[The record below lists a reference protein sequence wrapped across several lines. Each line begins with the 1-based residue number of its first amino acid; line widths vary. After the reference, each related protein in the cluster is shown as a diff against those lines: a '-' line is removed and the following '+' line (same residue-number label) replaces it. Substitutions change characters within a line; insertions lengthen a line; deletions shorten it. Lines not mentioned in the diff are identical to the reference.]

1 MPKFKARTAI
11 AALGAIGAAA
21 ISPAIAA
28 AATNAPST
36 AVLTSEQAQ
45 AVESENYGFWSEV
58 GGGAARV
65 PPPVRRAAALPVPLI
80 TSPMATKANE
90 VSLLFNV

>member
-1 MPKFKARTAI
+1 M
-11 AALGAIGAAA
+11 GAAA

-36 AVLTSEQAQ
+36 DVLTSEQAQ

-58 GGGAARV
+58 GGGAAKG
-65 PPPVRRAAALPVPLI
+65 AATGAAGGC
-80 TSPMATKANE
+80 ATKAKY
-90 VSLLFNV
+90 LFSSTCTSRFLR